1 MRFYPNINYRS
12 KKSSLRIHFY
22 VLLIT
27 GVIVFSPVASF
38 SFLIGWDDQIFVL
51 NRYTE
56 GGLALKNISAIL
68 TEFYHGQYAP
78 LNQLFYSTIYEFFGY
93 KPAYFHV
100 CSVLIHLINT
110 LLVYLFIT
118 KVTKRLYP
126 AKNEKRV
133 AFITSVLFL
142 LAPINLEP
150 VAWIA
155 ASKVIIYACFYLGA
169 ILLYIKYITCG
180 KAQYYYL
187 MFFSFLLSF
196 ASKEQAITLPLAMIL
211 LDFVFYRDMK
221 KGVLWLEKMPPT
233 ILALLFALASFQ
245 SQGRIV
251 FSLTDGYTFTERL
264 VISFYTLS
272 EYFTK
277 ILFPVNISYLYP
289 FPFLPGENP
298 PIWLW
303 AFPVAI
309 MITLFCL
316 RRYIKQKHILFGF
329 LFFLIHIVMVCN
341 LVSLSRYSFTADR
354 YAYIASIGPLFLVAV
369 TYVRLSQHSKY
380 LRRKIMRITTLILYG
395 AYFLVYTCS
404 HMWVWQNAITLKQKM
419 RTIIKTRSD
428 YEK

>member
-78 LNQLFYSTIYEFFGY
+78 LNQLFYSTIFEFFGY

-100 CSVLIHLINT
+100 CSALIHLINT

-118 KVTKRLYP
+118 QVTKRLYP

-133 AFITSVLFL
+133 AFITSLLFL

-169 ILLYIKYITCG
+169 LLSYIKYIASG

-187 MFFSFLLSF
+187 MFVSFLLSF
-196 ASKEQAITLPLAMIL
+196 ASKEQALTLPLAMIL
-211 LDFVFYRDMK
+211 MDFVFSRDMK
-221 KGVLWLEKMPPT
+221 KSILWWEKMPP
-233 ILALLFALASFQ
+233 LLLSALFVLASFQ
-245 SQGRIV
+245 AQGRDV
-251 FSLTDGYTFTERL
+251 FSLKEGYSFAERL
-264 VISFYTLS
+264 VLSFYTVS

-277 ILFPVNISYLYP
+277 ILFPVNISYVYP
-289 FPFLPGENP
+289 FPFLPSNNP
-298 PIWLW
+298 PLWLW
-303 AFPVAI
+303 TFPVIIILAV
-309 MITLFCL
+309 FFL
-316 RRYIKQKHILFGF
+316 RRYLIQKAILFSI
-329 LFFLIHIVMVCN
+329 LFFLIHIAMVCN
-341 LVSLSRYSFTADR
+341 IISLTRYSVVADR
-354 YAYIASIGPLFLVAV
+354 YAYIASIGLLFLISIA
-369 TYVRLSQHSKY
+369 YINLSGQVSRVLKN
-380 LRRKIMRITTLILYG
+380 LPIALLVLYCG
-395 AYFLVYTCS
+395 YFLAYTS
-404 HMWVWQNAITLKQKM
+404 THIWVWQNAITVKQKV
-419 RTIIKTRSD
+419 RTIIKSRSD
-428 YEK
+428 YEN